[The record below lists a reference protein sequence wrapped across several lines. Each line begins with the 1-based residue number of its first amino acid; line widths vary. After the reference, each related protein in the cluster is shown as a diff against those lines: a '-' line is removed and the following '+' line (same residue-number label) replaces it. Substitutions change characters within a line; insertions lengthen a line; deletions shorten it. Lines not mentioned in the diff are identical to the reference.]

1 MPLPKDDVMSLPR
14 LNAPLITSGH
24 LFPSEVVVHPVRPLP
39 EKVLQFGEGN
49 FLRAFVDWMI
59 CRMNARG
66 LFNGRAVLVQPIPQG
81 AVEKINGQD
90 GLYTVLL
97 RGLRS
102 GKQVEE
108 AEIVTAVS
116 RGLNPYTDYAGLLRC
131 AESPDLRFIVSNTT
145 EAGIAFSDADRPTDA
160 PPAGFPGKL
169 TAFLYHRFMHFRGA
183 PDKGCVMLPC
193 ELIER
198 NGDNLKATIL
208 KTARLWMLDDA
219 FTTWLERN
227 NEFTNTLVDRI
238 VTGYPKEEAAQIATR
253 LGYRDDLLDTA
264 EIFHFWVI
272 VSRWDLGGEFP
283 LTQAGLD
290 VVWTPNM
297 TPYRDRKVRI
307 LNGAHTMLVPAA
319 HLAGK
324 NTVGECMADDL
335 IRGYVEKAIREEIIP
350 TLDLPKEDLHSFAA
364 ATIERFANPHITHY
378 LLSIAL
384 NSTSKYRARVLPSVL
399 EFQKRTGALPRRL
412 CFALAAQIAFYRGTG
427 FKDGVLVGLRDGEEY
442 RIVDDTPVMKFFFE
456 AWRGCSSPADA
467 KRLVR
472 LVLANTSLWSQDL
485 TAVPGLTDA
494 VAGHLATIL
503 KQGIIP
509 ALRLVA

>member
-1 MPLPKDDVMSLPR
+1 MSLPR
-14 LNAPLITSGH
+14 LNASLLRAGH
-24 LFPSEVVVHPVRPLP
+24 PFPSGVAVHPLRPLP

-59 CRMNARG
+59 SRMNARG

-81 AVEKINGQD
+81 TVEKINAQD

-97 RGLRS
+97 RGLRA
-102 GKQVEE
+102 GTPIEE

-131 AESPDLRFIVSNTT
+131 AENPDLRFIVSNTT
-145 EAGIAFSDADRPTDA
+145 EAGIAFNETDRPTDA
-160 PPAGFPGKL
+160 PPASFPGKL
-169 TAFLYHRFMHFRGA
+169 TAVLHRRFTHFLGA

-198 NGDNLKATIL
+198 NGDSLKAAVL
-208 KTARLWMLDDA
+208 KTARLWKLDDA
-219 FTTWLERN
+219 FMDWLERH

-238 VTGYPKEEAAQIATR
+238 VTGYPKEEAAQLTAR
-253 LGYRDDLLDTA
+253 LGYQDDLLDTA

-272 VSRWDLGGEFP
+272 ESRWDLADEFP
-283 LTQAGLD
+283 LTAAGLD

-307 LNGAHTMLVPAA
+307 LNGAHTLLVPAA
-319 HLAGK
+319 YLAGK

-335 IRGYVEKAIREEIIP
+335 LRSFVEHAIHEEIIP
-350 TLDLPKEDLHSFAA
+350 TLDLPKEDLQGFAT
-364 ATIERFANPHITHY
+364 ATVERFGNPHITHY

-399 EFQKRTGALPRRL
+399 EFQRRTGSLPRRL

-427 FKDGVLVGLRDGEEY
+427 FKGGVLVGQRSGDEY
-442 RIVDDTPVMKFFFE
+442 DILDDKPVQEFFF
-456 AWRGCSSPADA
+456 AVWQGWSSPTDA
-467 KRLVR
+467 SRLVR
-472 LVLANTSLWSQDL
+472 QVLANASLWGQDL
-485 TAVPGLTDA
+485 TAVSGLADA
-494 VAGHLATIL
+494 VAGHLAAIL
-503 KQGIIP
+503 RQGVLP
-509 ALRLVA
+509 ALRNVA